1 MRIRT
6 ARPDEAGC
14 AAFVESSEGR
24 GGDAMSIIDDEF
36 LSKLV
41 REPVVVRVSED
52 QEKAFA
58 KIARLSATRD
68 RCSHELAERLER
80 DGFSA
85 DDAHAAIERAM
96 ACGLVDDIRYAETLI
111 RSRLSQGK
119 GRAGIE
125 NELAAAG
132 IAVCVSLDGP
142 TSIFLPTGFRKRP
155 RVRAAVQKTS
165 SVEERLRFRM
175 PQTCFAGVFKR
186 RGVCSGAALRAGE
199 RMAFLTK
206 RGRFSCSVGVLWGKL
221 ECIAYRMF
229 DAFR

>member
-24 GGDAMSIIDDEF
+24 GGDAMPIIDDEF

-58 KIARLSATRD
+58 KIARLSAARD
-68 RCSHELAERLER
+68 RCSHELVERLER

-132 IAVCVSLDGP
+132 IAVYDIPGWPDEYFPSDGLSEEDRAFELLCKKP
-142 TSIFLPTGFRKRP
+142 PRSKNVYASACRKLASRGFSSDA
-155 RVRAAVQKTS
+155 VFAAARRYARES
-165 SVEERLRFRM
+165 D
-175 PQTCFAGVFKR
+175 GVF
-186 RGVCSGAALRAGE
+186 
-199 RMAFLTK
+199 
-206 RGRFSCSVGVLWGKL
+206 
-221 ECIAYRMF
+221 
-229 DAFR
+229 